1 MKRIKMTVV
10 FLAAFGLLSSGLNLV
25 GVATAGSQTKCPVM
39 GGRINQNVYTDYD
52 GKRIYFC
59 CPGCINAF
67 KKDPEKYV
75 KKMEAEGQ
83 TPTEIPAK

>member
-10 FLAAFGLLSSGLNLV
+10 FLAALGLFASGINLM
-25 GVATAGSQTKCPVM
+25 GVATAASQTKCPVM
-39 GGRINQNVYTDYD
+39 GGRINEKVYTDYN

-59 CPGCINAF
+59 CAGCIGAF
-67 KKDPEKYV
+67 KNNPEKYV

-83 TPTEIPAK
+83 TPAEIPAK

>member
-1 MKRIKMTVV
+1 MKKIKVTVV
-10 FLAAFGLLSSGLNLV
+10 LLAALGLIASGLHLV
-25 GVATAGSQTKCPVM
+25 GIANAASQTKCPVM
-39 GGRINQNVYTDYD
+39 GGKIDDKAYTDYN

-59 CPGCINAF
+59 CPGCISEF

-83 TPTEIPAK
+83 TPAEIPAK

>member
-10 FLAAFGLLSSGLNLV
+10 FLTAFVLLGSGVNLV
-25 GVATAGSQTKCPVM
+25 GVATAASQTKCPVM
-39 GGRINQNVYTDYD
+39 GGSIDERVYTDYS

-59 CPGCINAF
+59 CPGCLKVF

-75 KKMEAEGQ
+75 KKMETEGQ
-83 TPTEIPAK
+83 IPAEIPAK